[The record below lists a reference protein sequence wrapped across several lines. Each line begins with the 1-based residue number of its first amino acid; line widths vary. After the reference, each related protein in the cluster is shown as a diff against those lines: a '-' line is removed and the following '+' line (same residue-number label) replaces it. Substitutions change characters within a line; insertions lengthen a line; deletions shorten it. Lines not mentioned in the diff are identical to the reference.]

1 MSPQFMEFGPYSY
14 PEYSVGENITYDS
27 TTNPLTNVTGLSVN
41 IANAQKMVNSTAGVD
56 GDLYEDTPMY
66 LAN

>member
-1 MSPQFMEFGPYSY
+1 MEFGPYSY

-41 IANAQKMVNSTAGVD
+41 IANA
-56 GDLYEDTPMY
+56 
-66 LAN
+66 